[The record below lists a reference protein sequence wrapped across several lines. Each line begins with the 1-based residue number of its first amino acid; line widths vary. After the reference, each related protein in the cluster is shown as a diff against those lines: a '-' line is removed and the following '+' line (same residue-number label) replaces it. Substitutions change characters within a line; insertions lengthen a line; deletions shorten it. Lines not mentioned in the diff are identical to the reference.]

1 MKNIFILTLLIYSLD
16 IAAQSRWNDSTYSP
30 DNFDIFNK
38 AQKNKEEKK
47 LSTGDT
53 TTKKE
58 KNVYTIVLPVIGY
71 NPFTGFI
78 LGVAGTSSFKLGP
91 DKNKTRL
98 SSIVPSYT
106 WTTNNIS
113 AFRVNSSLFTNDD
126 QYYIFN
132 SILLS
137 SAPQNTYGVGGNT
150 PEAWETSIKPSTAKI
165 VLRGYKRVYKQLFLG
180 LNINYDNKYYIENV
194 TAADMQE
201 LIDQGRSSGKEASAV
216 QQELNAEFGNFDSY
230 WNEQGI
236 SQDGFQG
243 DYQNDRS
250 SKELQKTYYSTP
262 FDEYSFGTTGSYVY
276 SGLGINVLW
285 DSRDNI
291 NSSYKG
297 SYINFLFNTYPEWFG
312 STYESTQM
320 YLDVR
325 KFFPLKKNN
334 TMILGIWGLAN
345 ITWGDV
351 PYSNLPRI
359 GGDDW
364 YASGR
369 GYTAGRFIGPGLAY
383 LEAEYRINIKNWFGL
398 TTFINV
404 TSVMEEN
411 RSFKYVNPAGGIGF
425 RIKALKK
432 SRANICLD
440 YGIGADGSSG
450 LYMRFIEAF

>member
-58 KNVYTIVLPVIGY
+58 KNVYTIFLPVIGY

-150 PEAWETSIKPSTAKI
+150 PEEWETSIKPSTAKI

-180 LNINYDNKYYIENV
+180 LNINYDNKYNIENV
-194 TAADMQE
+194 TGADMQE
-201 LIDQGRSSGKEASAV
+201 LIDQGRSSGKEASTV

-262 FDEYSFGTTGSYVY
+262 FDDYLLVQQEAIFIQ
-276 SGLGINVLW
+276 GLV
-285 DSRDNI
+285 
-291 NSSYKG
+291 
-297 SYINFLFNTYPEWFG
+297 
-312 STYESTQM
+312 
-320 YLDVR
+320 
-325 KFFPLKKNN
+325 
-334 TMILGIWGLAN
+334 
-345 ITWGDV
+345 
-351 PYSNLPRI
+351 
-359 GGDDW
+359 
-364 YASGR
+364 
-369 GYTAGRFIGPGLAY
+369 
-383 LEAEYRINIKNWFGL
+383 
-398 TTFINV
+398 
-404 TSVMEEN
+404 
-411 RSFKYVNPAGGIGF
+411 
-425 RIKALKK
+425 
-432 SRANICLD
+432 
-440 YGIGADGSSG
+440 
-450 LYMRFIEAF
+450 